1 MGGGEALPYQAGEAA
16 AGQVQGQ
23 AADAEA
29 LEIIQPI
36 QVTDAEAAAHL
47 GAAIAGTGALGQ
59 AALENLDQAALTLR
73 ETDLHRGHIVAAGDG
88 DGQGRGALVTI
99 AVLDG
104 VTEGEFDALP
114 FTQPFQLRPAITQLK
129 AVAAIG
135 IQAHHAIGGVHLQ
148 AVDTGV
154 ADLPG
159 HELERQIGSGIVV
172 IQHIALQTGFAFRHA
187 PSIELSH
194 RDAIDG
200 FGFDYRF
207 FIRGTGR
214 FGREEFRNESNGAGR
229 KANAGVHATC
239 GLAQQHE
246 GVPAAGVASART

>member
-1 MGGGEALPYQAGEAA
+1 MDGGEALPNQAGEAA
-16 AGQVQGQ
+16 AGEIQSQ
-23 AADAEA
+23 AADTEA
-29 LEIIQPI
+29 LEVVQP
-36 QVTDAEAAAHL
+36 VRVAHAEAASHPR
-47 GAAIAGTGALGQ
+47 AAIACAGAVRQ
-59 AALENLDQAALTLR
+59 AALEDLDETALALR

-159 HELERQIGSGIVV
+159 HELERQIGPGIVV